1 MSMLAVMSMM
11 PLGTR
16 RNSEADIWNSISV
29 SRIFIF
35 MGLEISVNRFKS
47 FFFYWERFSLNPF
60 LIILTMRRCEKRQS
74 RLSVVKKNVH
84 SEDSQ
89 FTLPRCEIFNLT
101 HISKARR
108 KGNCLE
114 AEEFKTTKVYIY
126 GTSLG
131 KSWLYLPPADKSPEI
146 QFICDVW
153 LVWSSKSLQLRGSVI
168 LDYNYHGRFR
178 KPFTPLHSQLSS
190 MYLSHDIRHL
200 IAVFT

>member
-47 FFFYWERFSLNPF
+47 FFFYWERFSFNPF
-60 LIILTMRRCEKRQS
+60 LIILTMRRCEKGQS
-74 RLSVVKKNVH
+74 RLSVVKKNFH
-84 SEDSQ
+84 SEGSQ

-108 KGNCLE
+108 KGNCPE

-146 QFICDVW
+146 QFICEMFGSYEV
-153 LVWSSKSLQLRGSVI
+153 LRAFNWEVRS
-168 LDYNYHGRFR
+168 F
-178 KPFTPLHSQLSS
+178 
-190 MYLSHDIRHL
+190 
-200 IAVFT
+200 